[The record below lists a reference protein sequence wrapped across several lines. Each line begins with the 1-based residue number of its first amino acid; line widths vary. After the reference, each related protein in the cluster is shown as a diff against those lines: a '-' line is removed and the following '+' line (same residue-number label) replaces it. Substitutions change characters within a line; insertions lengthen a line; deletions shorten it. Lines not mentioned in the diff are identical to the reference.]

1 MVPRRT
7 AAATPIAGPDLDAIR
22 RALQA
27 RDEELRSRIGTMAEA
42 PERGSALGF
51 GKRIGDG
58 TIEAVGRL
66 TEVGVGASLEHEE
79 ARVARALEKLD
90 EGTYGRCDACGEP
103 IAPRRLAAMPESVLC
118 IEDAAKLRR

>member
-1 MVPRRT
+1 MPRTPTDVPS
-7 AAATPIAGPDLDAIR
+7 PPDLDEVR
-22 RALQA
+22 RGLGT
-27 RDEELRSRIGTMAEA
+27 RDAELRGRIAAMAAA
-42 PERGSALGF
+42 PERGSTLSF

-66 TEVGVGASLEHEE
+66 TEVGVGASLELEE

-90 EGTYGRCDACGEP
+90 EGTYGLCDACGRP
-103 IAPRRLAAMPESVLC
+103 IAPKRLRAMPESVLC

>member
-1 MVPRRT
+1 MPR
-7 AAATPIAGPDLDAIR
+7 TPTDASPAPDLDEVR
-22 RALQA
+22 RGLEC
-27 RDEELRSRIGTMAEA
+27 RDAELRGRIAAMAAA
-42 PERGSALGF
+42 PERGSTLSF

-66 TEVGVGASLEHEE
+66 TEVGVGASLELEE

-90 EGTYGRCDACGEP
+90 EGTYGLCDACGRP
-103 IAPRRLAAMPESVLC
+103 IAPKRLRAMPESVLC

>member
-1 MVPRRT
+1 MPRT
-7 AAATPIAGPDLDAIR
+7 PTDATSAPDLDEVR
-22 RALQA
+22 RGLQQ
-27 RDEELRSRIGTMAEA
+27 RDDELRGRIAAMAAA
-42 PERGSALGF
+42 PERGSTLSF

-66 TEVGVGASLEHEE
+66 TEVGVGASLELEE

-90 EGTYGRCDACGEP
+90 EGTYGLCDACGRP
-103 IAPRRLAAMPESVLC
+103 IAPKRLRAMPESVLC

>member
-1 MVPRRT
+1 MPRPPT
-7 AAATPIAGPDLDAIR
+7 DATSAPDLDEVR
-22 RALQA
+22 RGLQR
-27 RDEELRSRIGTMAEA
+27 RDEELRGRIAALAAA
-42 PERGSALGF
+42 PERGSTLSF

-66 TEVGVGASLEHEE
+66 TEVGVGASLELEE

-90 EGTYGRCDACGEP
+90 QGTYGLCDACGRP
-103 IAPRRLAAMPESVLC
+103 IAPKRLRAMPESVLC